1 MNGMDARPI
10 KHSRCLATYDEPRA
24 VLCKMLAI
32 CVVVLASSCGTPL
45 KTKRYGN
52 KGSKVDQSSAGQS
65 NRTQLNQNNQP
76 NQNNQSEPTDT
87 RESHSSSAYTS
98 TPSRTITPQDS
109 SVASERKRI
118 LPLREQIER
127 VQQEQAALHAR
138 IDSVRDELRE
148 LREVRQ
154 PSPSRLI
161 AGESKKQQSLPV
173 ERNTSSSTLSSVA
186 TTDPFDDV
194 IAPDG
199 DEVPSNSAPKKISS
213 RSGTRGSSAASL
225 SSRASGASRASTSKE
240 IAKRPEVASTK
251 DVNKDKETSTANKS
265 AKGSSGPADVVDL
278 FAQAMELFKRKQ
290 YAECITLLQKSNAR
304 SASTESLARNSYW
317 IGESCFGLGKYEDA
331 IRWYKKALGYPAF
344 DRASGSMLMIAE
356 SYVRMGKNSEAKKS
370 YERVVKTYP
379 KSAEAVRA
387 LKRLQQI

>member
-1 MNGMDARPI
+1 
-10 KHSRCLATYDEPRA
+10 
-24 VLCKMLAI
+24 
-32 CVVVLASSCGTPL
+32 
-45 KTKRYGN
+45 
-52 KGSKVDQSSAGQS
+52 
-65 NRTQLNQNNQP
+65 
-76 NQNNQSEPTDT
+76 
-87 RESHSSSAYTS
+87 
-98 TPSRTITPQDS
+98 
-109 SVASERKRI
+109 
-118 LPLREQIER
+118 LREQIER

-199 DEVPSNSAPKKISS
+199 DEVPSSSAPKKINS
-213 RSGTRGSSAASL
+213 RSGARSSSAASL

-251 DVNKDKETSTANKS
+251 DGIKDKETSTANKPF
-265 AKGSSGPADVVDL
+265 KGSSGPADVVDL
-278 FAQAMELFKRKQ
+278 FSQAMELFKRKQ